1 VCATSENPFK
11 FQLRAAAS
19 IGVRKPYPMPYQPKD
34 AGGTTVDSVEALL
47 RLLTPQNRELLAIIR
62 DKKPQSIAELA
73 ELTGRAQPN
82 LTRTLGKL
90 VAIGFVRL
98 KNVDRRKVPTTTI
111 HSLRINIDPFS
122 QNDRLE
128 WA

>member
-1 VCATSENPFK
+1 MKHFK
-11 FQLRAAAS
+11 IQSHASLREEMKAVARGERLA
-19 IGVRKPYPMPYQPKD
+19 PKD
-34 AGGTTVDSVEALL
+34 AGGKTFDSVEALL

-73 ELTGRAQPN
+73 ELTGRAQSN

-128 WA
+128 LA

>member
-1 VCATSENPFK
+1 MKHLKIQSHAS
-11 FQLRAAAS
+11 LREEMKAVARGERSAS
-19 IGVRKPYPMPYQPKD
+19 KD
-34 AGGTTVDSVEALL
+34 AGGTTFDSVEALM
-47 RLLTPQNRELLAIIR
+47 RLLTPQNRQLLAVIR

-73 ELTGRAQPN
+73 VLTGRAQPN

-90 VAIGFVRL
+90 EAIGFVRL
-98 KNVDRRKVPTTTI
+98 KNVDRRKVPMTTV

-128 WA
+128 FA

>member
-1 VCATSENPFK
+1 
-11 FQLRAAAS
+11 
-19 IGVRKPYPMPYQPKD
+19 M
-34 AGGTTVDSVEALL
+34 
-47 RLLTPQNRELLAIIR
+47 LTPQNRELLAIIR
-62 DKKPQSIAELA
+62 DKKPQSIAELP

-90 VAIGFVRL
+90 VAISFVRL

-111 HSLRINIDPFS
+111 RSLRINIDPFL

-128 WA
+128 LA

>member
-1 VCATSENPFK
+1 MNRFK
-11 FQLRAAAS
+11 IQDHASLREERRAVARGEGLA
-19 IGVRKPYPMPYQPKD
+19 PKD
-34 AGGTTVDSVEALL
+34 AGSTTFDSVEALL

-90 VAIGFVRL
+90 AAIGFVRL

-128 WA
+128 LA